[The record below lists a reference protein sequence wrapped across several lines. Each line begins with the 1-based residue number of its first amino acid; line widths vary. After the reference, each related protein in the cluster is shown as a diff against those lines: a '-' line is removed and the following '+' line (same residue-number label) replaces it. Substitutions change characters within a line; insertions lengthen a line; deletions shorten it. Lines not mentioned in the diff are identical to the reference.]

1 MFELLK
7 IRDVGCG
14 SDPMDDLHAR
24 AKRFLSGPH
33 PLSDPGWTLQR
44 LISRYVAGETWEDPE
59 LRKLLSD
66 YLQAARREAARLA
79 DARPGPEGDAWRFY
93 QGAAE
98 ILEGIQA
105 QVASGGA

>member
-1 MFELLK
+1 
-7 IRDVGCG
+7 
-14 SDPMDDLHAR
+14 MDDLHGR
-24 AKRFLSGPH
+24 AERFLCGPS
-33 PLSDPGWTLQR
+33 PLSEPAATLTR
-44 LISRYVAGETWEDPE
+44 LIARYVAGETWEDPE

-105 QVASGGA
+105 QAGLDGWRRSTPGRQP